1 MPEQELLKDPS
12 FKGGFALLGINPA
25 KDGRKI
31 FRVFGKDPAWNL
43 AEWWTPYPFKDA
55 PLISKENGYE
65 MANESRRVAVDFC
78 QGSLT
83 MELDSEKEYA
93 KLYHGVRREVSQGW
107 SHLLIEQDFDKPAKL
122 SELKGLVASLAFKVD
137 ECRLFRKDEYSPDRH
152 AAQFLWY
159 ITVREG
165 SHQGEGGPDGNYIW
179 FGLPLFDNRFDH
191 EEESAFYD
199 LGNEGSTKKL
209 IYGMAS
215 QKYLKDK
222 VILGKEFAFSIDLL
236 PELKKAVA
244 YAIEH
249 GIFVSADNLYVNYM
263 NLGWELPG
271 NFRVASM
278 LRGLSLRRIDL

>member
-1 MPEQELLKDPS
+1 MPEKELLKDPS
-12 FKGGFALLGINPA
+12 FQGGFALLGINPA

-31 FRVFGKDPAWNL
+31 FRVFGKNPAWQL

-55 PLISKENGYE
+55 PLIETQHGYE
-65 MANESRRVAVDFC
+65 MANESRRVAVDTA
-78 QGSLT
+78 QGRLT

-93 KLYHGVRREVSQGW
+93 KLYQGVRHDSSQGW
-107 SHLLIEQDFDKPAKL
+107 SHLLIEQDFEKPAKL
-122 SELKGLVASLAFKVD
+122 SELKGLVASLAFQID
-137 ECRLFRKDEYSPDRH
+137 ECQLFREKEYSPDRH

-159 ITVREG
+159 ITLREG
-165 SHQGEGGPDGNYIW
+165 PRQAETGPNGNYIW
-179 FGLPLFDNRFDH
+179 FGLPLFDNRFEH

-215 QKYLKDK
+215 KKYLKDK
-222 VILGKEFAFSIDLL
+222 IELGKEVRFSIDLL
-236 PELKKAVA
+236 PDLKKAVA
-244 YAIEH
+244 YAIGH
-249 GIFVSADNLYVNYM
+249 GIFASADNLYVNYM

-271 NFRVASM
+271 NFRVAST